1 MFQMLLVL
9 DQTVVQVALR
19 FLLFWVTRK
28 SGVKGL
34 ANTSAPQNYG
44 VLSRFSWAHTDQAA
58 CRTHLGTH
66 SAIHRSHSLTM
77 DR

>member
-9 DQTVVQVALR
+9 DQTVVQAALR

-34 ANTSAPQNYG
+34 ADTTDPQNYG
-44 VLSRFSWAHTDQAA
+44 VLSQFS
-58 CRTHLGTH
+58 LG
-66 SAIHRSHSLTM
+66 SH
-77 DR
+77 

>member
-19 FLLFWVTRK
+19 FLLFWATCK

-34 ANTSAPQNYG
+34 ANTTAPQNYG
-44 VLSRFSWAHTDQAA
+44 VLSQFS
-58 CRTHLGTH
+58 LG
-66 SAIHRSHSLTM
+66 SH
-77 DR
+77 